1 MSQFNI
7 APADLQGMIARL
19 NQWSQQL
26 AAIRSAM
33 HAYSQTLRQTWRDPQ
48 FESYVANIEMI
59 SKSLGLNSTDM
70 EQTAKTLF
78 VLKQNLE
85 RTQQEY
91 QRMIN
96 QRPR

>member
-1 MSQFNI
+1 
-7 APADLQGMIARL
+7 
-19 NQWSQQL
+19 
-26 AAIRSAM
+26 M
-33 HAYSQTLRQTWRDPQ
+33 HTYSQSLRQTWRDPQ
-48 FESYVANIEMI
+48 FESYVSNVETM
-59 SKSLGLNSTDM
+59 SKSLGLNSTEM

-78 VLKQNLE
+78 ILKQNLE